1 MTANLPRRRLG
12 LVSVLPPANRLL
24 LLGLALGQ
32 LLLLLLRPV
41 MQKLLLLVVSWDF
54 FFFLIILTCQ
64 QRSCFV
70 YAESHFPFMLVPI
83 HALEYA
89 TMMYVTGGFSF
100 GGAAASKSSESTA
113 APPAPGGG
121 FSFGGATAPKDASK
135 DSASSST
142 PAPTTTTPAA
152 KSGFSFGG
160 VDTPAPKAPSP
171 VKTPNDTAPTPGF
184 ASPSATTDKTSESTA
199 TKPEMIEPPP
209 IEYQSLTV
217 EQIINRFQSDLET
230 DAIAFLQEAQ
240 RVAHYDAT
248 LRDTQHSLSELTNM
262 VSRLMVHQSEVDTQL
277 QGIGSYQRELATTL
291 DQLEQ
296 NVDELFAA
304 QSGISVQDADIE
316 RERAYERALEVDSK
330 LGQMNNVLENVVNDL
345 KAAQERVWSM
355 SGRGQDGYGKDEE
368 VGKIIGVFNSHNET
382 LAQLDAKARALE
394 ADVTMVGQVLART
407 GH

>member
-1 MTANLPRRRLG
+1 MLYYIDHFH
-12 LVSVLPPANRLL
+12 V
-24 LLGLALGQ
+24 
-32 LLLLLLRPV
+32 
-41 MQKLLLLVVSWDF
+41 
-54 FFFLIILTCQ
+54 I
-64 QRSCFV
+64 V
-70 YAESHFPFMLVPI
+70 YAEARFPSMPVLI
-83 HALEYA
+83 HAREH
-89 TMMYVTGGFSF
+89 TTIICITGGFAF
-100 GGAAASKSSESTA
+100 GGTAASKSSESA
-113 APPAPGGG
+113 APSAPGGG
-121 FSFGGATAPKDASK
+121 FSFGGATTTKDASK

-171 VKTPNDTAPTPGF
+171 VKTPTDTAATPGF
-184 ASPSATTDKTSESTA
+184 ASPNATTANIAESNTD
-199 TKPEMIEPPP
+199 KPEMIEPPP

-217 EQIINRFQSDLET
+217 EQILNRFQSELET
-230 DAIAFLQEAQ
+230 DTIAFLQEAQ
-240 RVAHYDAT
+240 RIAHYDAT
-248 LRDTQHSLSELTNM
+248 LRDTQHSLSDLTNM

-330 LGQMNNVLENVVNDL
+330 LGQMNNVLENVVSDL
-345 KAAQERVWSM
+345 KATQERVWST
-355 SGRGQDGYGKDEE
+355 SGRGHDGYGKDEE

-382 LAQLDAKARALE
+382 LAQLEAKARTLE
-394 ADVTMVGQVLART
+394 ADVTMVGQVLARS